1 MPAREPH
8 GEGLVRISEAARQ
21 AKVSKQTIEYYILVG
36 LLEPLRPD
44 GSRSRYFDA
53 ALIKRIRLIRE
64 LNRTGI
70 PLREIRDT
78 YLQRG

>member
-1 MPAREPH
+1 
-8 GEGLVRISEAARQ
+8 
-21 AKVSKQTIEYYILVG
+21 VG